1 MPNIDQTISA
11 ANPNSES
18 VLGADIAHADSRAQ
32 STLISTQVIPT
43 AEDQDF
49 GVELHMA
56 INSVQ
61 GLSWTKIA
69 EWDQASKT
77 LGAVFFISLGT
88 HYRFEHVSG
97 IACRVLLTG

>member
-1 MPNIDQTISA
+1 MPNIDQMISA

-32 STLISTQVIPT
+32 STLISTQVVPS
-43 AEDQDF
+43 AADQAF
-49 GVELHMA
+49 IVELHMA
-56 INSVQ
+56 INSVH
-61 GLSWTKIA
+61 GPVWTKIA
-69 EWDQASKT
+69 EWNEKSKT